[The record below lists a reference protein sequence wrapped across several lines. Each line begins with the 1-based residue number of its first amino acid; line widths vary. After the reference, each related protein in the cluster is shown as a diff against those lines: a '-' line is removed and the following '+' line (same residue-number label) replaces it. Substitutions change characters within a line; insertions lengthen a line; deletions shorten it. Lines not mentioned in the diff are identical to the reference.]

1 MSTGKIGQWVW
12 SGFYP
17 ERNNQTSN
25 NSKTVGIEKDEVRQ
39 NSQNT
44 EVPTLSSAALVCTEM
59 IMEVRFNTVLAAS
72 PLVLNAIVSEGVDVI
87 ISASPNIMKALVKL
101 ELRIG
106 LEL

>member
-1 MSTGKIGQWVW
+1 
-12 SGFYP
+12 
-17 ERNNQTSN
+17 
-25 NSKTVGIEKDEVRQ
+25 
-39 NSQNT
+39 
-44 EVPTLSSAALVCTEM
+44 M